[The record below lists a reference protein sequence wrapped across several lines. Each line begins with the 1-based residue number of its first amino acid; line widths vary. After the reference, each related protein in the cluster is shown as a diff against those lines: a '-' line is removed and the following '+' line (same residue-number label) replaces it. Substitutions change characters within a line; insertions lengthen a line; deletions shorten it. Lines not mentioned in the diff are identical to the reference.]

1 MPTIKNHFSNM
12 YGNGKNLNVSKNKT
26 VNELLNNIPNIKI
39 NTNSNSNTST
49 NNLSHSNGSNTH
61 GLNVMNTSTS
71 IYNGTGRFNIYYI
84 LIILFIVIIIGLI
97 IYFKDIIIDNYNKY
111 YDKYMSK
118 KDVPDDTPKVD
129 THKMD
134 ELENKLDTLI
144 KKDCQP
150 AINKLNTKIEDAS
163 YTKEQKST
171 EAGFCYIGYD
181 NGQRDCIDIYEG
193 DVCMSGQIFSSLDI
207 CINPKLRP

>member
-39 NTNSNSNTST
+39 NTNSNT
-49 NNLSHSNGSNTH
+49 NNLNHSNESGTPS
-61 GLNVMNTSTS
+61 LNVMNTSTPYS
-71 IYNGTGRFNIYYI
+71 RFNIYYI
-84 LIILFIVIIIGLI
+84 FIILFIVGIIGLI
-97 IYFKDIIIDNYNKY
+97 FYFKDKIIDNYNKLY
-111 YDKYMSK
+111 NQYMF
-118 KDVPDDTPKVD
+118 KDTPKVDDAPKVDDTPKVD

-134 ELENKLDTLI
+134 EIENKLDTLI
-144 KKDCQP
+144 KKECP